1 MIHFIFTLDY
11 EIYGNGLGSL
21 RDLVVDPTARLA
33 KLFES
38 FGAPFV
44 VFAEAVEL
52 AKIEEARCD
61 PDSATV
67 RAQLREL
74 REAGHQ
80 IALHI
85 HPWWENARYDDGRW
99 HLDWSERNISN
110 LGSDRVEAIVSM
122 AIRYLRDALG
132 DPNYTPVAFRS
143 GLWAMQPT
151 AVVAN
156 VLARHG
162 VQIDSSVFKGGRI
175 GSLDLDYRAA
185 LCNGYQWHFGDD
197 VNVSDPSGRLL
208 EIPIHTEM
216 VGFWKMLG
224 SKRLKLQ
231 RKAQSGSYGTPLPR
245 RWRDYLRLRYPRK
258 LDFCRM
264 RFEEMRKA
272 TEVIIKSTHPEEQR
286 AVVAIGHSK
295 DFVDDEA
302 LAHFLVYLRE
312 RVVSIKTFSQVFY
325 PELQF
330 SC

>member
-1 MIHFIFTLDY
+1 M
-11 EIYGNGLGSL
+11 
-21 RDLVVDPTARLA
+21 DPTARLA
-33 KLFES
+33 KLFEA

-85 HPWWENARYDDGRW
+85 HPWWENARYNDGCWR
-99 HLDWSERNISN
+99 LDWSERNISN

-122 AIRYLRDALG
+122 AIRYLQDALG
-132 DPNYTPVAFRS
+132 DPDYTPVAFRS

-175 GSLDLDYRAA
+175 GSLDLDYRPA
-185 LCNGYQWHFGDD
+185 LRNGHQWYFSDD
-197 VNVSDPSGRLL
+197 VNVSDPGGRLL

-216 VGFWKMLG
+216 VGSWKMLG

-272 TEVIIKSTHPEEQR
+272 TEAIIKSTHPEEQR

-312 RVVSIKTFSQVFY
+312 RAVSIKTFSQVFC

>member
-1 MIHFIFTLDY
+1 MVHIIFTLDY
-11 EIYGNGLGSL
+11 EIYGNGQGSL

-33 KLFES
+33 KLFEV
-38 FGAPFV
+38 FDAPFV

-52 AKIEEARCD
+52 ARIEEAGCD

-74 REAGHQ
+74 REAGHE
-80 IALHI
+80 IALHT
-85 HPWWENARYDDGRW
+85 HPWWENARYQDGRW
-99 HLDWSERNISN
+99 LLDWSERNISN
-110 LGSDRVEAIVSM
+110 LGSDRVETIVSS
-122 AIRYLRDALG
+122 AIRYLRNALG
-132 DPNYTPVAFRS
+132 DPGYTPVAYRS

-156 VLARHG
+156 VLARNG

-185 LCNGYQWHFGDD
+185 LRNGHQWHFGDD

-224 SKRLKLQ
+224 SKRIKLQ
-231 RKAQSGSYGTPLPR
+231 RKAQNGSYGTPLPR
-245 RWRDYLRLRYPRK
+245 RWKDFLRLRYPRK

-264 RFEEMRKA
+264 TFEEMRDT
-272 TEVIIKSTHPEEQR
+272 TEAIIKSTYPDEQR

-295 DFVDDEA
+295 DFVDGEA
-302 LAHFLVYLRE
+302 LAHFLAYLRE
-312 RVVSIKTFSQVFY
+312 RAVAIKTFSQVFC
-325 PELQF
+325 PELQL
-330 SC
+330 S